1 MSIVHQPVPGHVAR
15 TFRRH
20 RYHQRG
26 QSATEFI
33 VIFPA
38 LVMLVFGILQTA
50 LLYQGRAT
58 LNYATMLAARAGAMH
73 NGDVG
78 AMRNALARG
87 LAPLFASQPGAT
99 GYARALDKAAAE
111 TAGPAALASIE
122 ILNPTHAA
130 FADFGR
136 ARLDG
141 SNGKELPNDTLA
153 YRSSSPGA
161 TAKISVQDANLL
173 HVRVTYCFRLL
184 VPVIDRMLHVAFNA
198 NDPATEGAGLRNP
211 FGIGAEP
218 TAPHCNNAAFPGRR
232 IHIQSEALLRM
243 QSPFFE
249 SNLAGSTKPG
259 QPGPATPGDP
269 ATPHD
274 PDDPE
279 APVDPGGPIA
289 PSPGEPPPCF

>member
-1 MSIVHQPVPGHVAR
+1 MKC
-15 TFRRH
+15 FH
-20 RYHQRG
+20 RQRG

-38 LVMLVFGILQTA
+38 MVMLVFGILQTA

-58 LNYATMLAARAGAMH
+58 LNYATMLAARAGALH

-87 LAPLFASQPGAT
+87 ITPLFAGQANAT
-99 GYARALDKAAAE
+99 GYAEALAKAAAE

-122 ILNPTHAA
+122 ILNPTKAA
-130 FADFGR
+130 FTDFGR
-136 ARLDG
+136 TRLDG
-141 SNGKELPNDTLA
+141 GGGKELPNDTLA

-161 TAKISVQDANLL
+161 TANISVQDANLL
-173 HVRVTYCFRLL
+173 HVRVTYCFRLI
-184 VPVIDRMLHVAFNA
+184 VPVIDRMLHTAFND
-198 NDPATEGAGLRNP
+198 NDPSTEGTGLRNP
-211 FGIGAEP
+211 FGIGAEQVK
-218 TAPHCNNAAFPGRR
+218 PHCDNPAFRGRR

-249 SNLAGSTKPG
+249 TNLAGSTKPG
-259 QPGPATPGDP
+259 EAGPATPPDP
-269 ATPHD
+269 GTPYD

-279 APVDPGGPIA
+279 APVDPGGPID
-289 PSPGEPPPCF
+289 PPPGEPPPCF

>member
-1 MSIVHQPVPGHVAR
+1 MNSGLWSPRCRGSR
-15 TFRRH
+15 GCRRNRH
-20 RYHQRG
+20 RQRG
-26 QSATEFI
+26 QSATELI

-87 LAPLFASQPGAT
+87 LAPLFASQPGAA

-122 ILNPTHAA
+122 TLNPTRAA

-141 SNGKELPNDTLA
+141 GSGKELPNDTLA
-153 YRSSSPGA
+153 YRSSTPGA
-161 TAKISVQDANLL
+161 TAHLSVQDANLL

-184 VPVIDRMLHVAFNA
+184 VPVIDRILHVAFNA

-232 IHIQSEALLRM
+232 IHIQGEALLRM

-249 SNLAGSTKPG
+249 ANLAGSTKPG

>member
-1 MSIVHQPVPGHVAR
+1 L
-15 TFRRH
+15 
-20 RYHQRG
+20 
-26 QSATEFI
+26 I

-87 LAPLFASQPGAT
+87 LAPLFASQTGAT

-122 ILNPTHAA
+122 ILNPTSAA

-141 SNGKELPNDTLA
+141 GSGKELPNDTLA
-153 YRSSSPGA
+153 YRSSTPGA
-161 TAKISVQDANLL
+161 TAHLSVQDANLL

-198 NDPATEGAGLRNP
+198 SDPATEGAGLRNP

-249 SNLAGSTKPG
+249 ANLAGSTKPG

>member
-1 MSIVHQPVPGHVAR
+1 MNSGLWSPRCRGSR
-15 TFRRH
+15 GYRRNRH
-20 RYHQRG
+20 RQRG
-26 QSATEFI
+26 QSATELI

-87 LAPLFASQPGAT
+87 LAPLFASQPGAA

-122 ILNPTHAA
+122 ILNPTRAA

-141 SNGKELPNDTLA
+141 GSGKELPNDTLA
-153 YRSSSPGA
+153 YRSSTPGA
-161 TAKISVQDANLL
+161 TAHLSVQDANLL

-184 VPVIDRMLHVAFNA
+184 VPVIDRMLHIAFNA
-198 NDPATEGAGLRNP
+198 NDPATAGPGLRNP

-249 SNLAGSTKPG
+249 ANLAGSTKPG